1 MHDSENLGSAIIA
14 TAIQGHN
21 RHAKQVPGMPALD
34 PGTDLG
40 TPSPLRR
47 INPQPARPGIATTC
61 AAFSHDHHFF
71 SDNDLA
77 PKILCCRGA
86 PGVVVDA
93 VEGRDQMRQYQG
105 LDPRLLCDTA
115 DILDRRVVGL
125 HVRH

>member
-1 MHDSENLGSAIIA
+1 MLSVALSCRRHLLTCCTGYVRIWHDSENLGSAIIA

-77 PKILCCRGA
+77 PK
-86 PGVVVDA
+86 
-93 VEGRDQMRQYQG
+93 
-105 LDPRLLCDTA
+105 
-115 DILDRRVVGL
+115 
-125 HVRH
+125 